1 MTLTL
6 WGLKLVA
13 PSLVFQRAAFRVQT
27 LAFMQRLQKSKLLW
41 MSCGIFMYLPRW
53 VVLADEERYK
63 DMDEN
68 IESLQCVCR

>member
-13 PSLVFQRAAFRVQT
+13 PSLVFQTVAFREQI
-27 LAFMQRLQKSKLLW
+27 LAFMQHLQKSKPLW
-41 MSCGIFMYLPRW
+41 ILCGISMYVPRW